1 MLLNKWP
8 FPDNFLFL
16 FVVPDSFFVAFSIFE
31 FPKSLTAL
39 LSHSTAPLLPT
50 SCCRLGKRQLR
61 VEAGLGLS
69 HHYRVCEYGGHSCTK
84 QVTSNHT
91 FVSNA
96 FKNISHSAQE
106 SVRDG
111 RALRWAPQLLQLVRV
126 ACGRVFGPS
135 EGCPPAPPP
144 GNPF

>member
-1 MLLNKWP
+1 MLPNGLFLIIPPSMLL
-8 FPDNFLFL
+8 
-16 FVVPDSFFVAFSIFE
+16 
-31 FPKSLTAL
+31 
-39 LSHSTAPLLPT
+39 AP
-50 SCCRLGKRQLR
+50 CCRLGKRQLR

-69 HHYRVCEYGGHSCTK
+69 HHYRVCEYGGRSCTK

-91 FVSNA
+91 LETLLKIF
-96 FKNISHSAQE
+96 FHSSQE

-111 RALRWAPQLLQLVRV
+111 RALRWAPQLLQLVR
-126 ACGRVFGPS
+126 AECGRVFGAS